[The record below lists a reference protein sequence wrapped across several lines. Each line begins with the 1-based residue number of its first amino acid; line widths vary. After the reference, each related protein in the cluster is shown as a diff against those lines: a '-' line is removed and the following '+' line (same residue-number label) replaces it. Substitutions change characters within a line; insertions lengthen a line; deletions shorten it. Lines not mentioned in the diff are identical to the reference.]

1 MKTRIVCCLLSAL
14 TAVFLGVSAS
24 AKPVDIYFAD
34 AGDGNATLLHQ
45 PGKCAM
51 LVDTGPSSYGQELAL
66 LLRKKGIEAL
76 DFVVITHPHKQIY
89 GGLEVLSDSMRILEL
104 SDNGDM
110 NEAEAGYRRYSDL
123 QFNLPYSVLARGDS
137 WNCGDM
143 RIKVVHPSAA
153 FDGGTDYTSRA
164 LALLVEYNTFRFLL
178 LGDVSEAGEERML
191 RSRQDLHS
199 MVLQLGTGEEDSVS
213 AALLER
219 VQPKIAIISGTKPG
233 RDVVEQLQAQ
243 KIHAFATAEEGVIRM
258 RVAEN
263 GNIRLQP

>member
-1 MKTRIVCCLLSAL
+1 MKTRVALCLLSVFFL
-14 TAVFLGVSAS
+14 VYWGVPAV

-34 AGDGNATLLHQ
+34 VGGGNATVLHQ

-51 LVDTGPSSYGQELAL
+51 LVDAGPQKYGEQLAR
-66 LLRKKGIEAL
+66 LLREKGIEVL
-76 DFVVITHPHKQIY
+76 DFVVITHPHKEIY
-89 GGLEVLSDSMRILEL
+89 GGLEVLSDAMRILEL

-110 NEAEAGYRRYSDL
+110 NEDEDGYRRYSNL

-137 WNCGDM
+137 WNCGDL

-153 FDGGTDYTSRA
+153 FAGGNDYTSRA
-164 LALLVEYNTFRFLL
+164 LALLVEYNDFRCLI

-191 RSRQDLHS
+191 RSRQNLHS
-199 MVLQLGTGEEDSVS
+199 MVVQMGKIDENILSSQ
-213 AALLER
+213 LLER
-219 VQPKIAIISGTKPG
+219 VQPKIAIISGPAPD
-233 RDVVEQLQAQ
+233 REVVDQLLSN
-243 KIHAFATAEEGVIRM
+243 KIRTFATAEEGVIRM